1 MLAKAT
7 VNLIYLINIL
17 VRVLIPVM
25 EHPDQSQ
32 MKGKEFIWLVHHQR
46 KSRQDL
52 KTGQELEG
60 WS

>member
-52 KTGQELEG
+52 KTG
-60 WS
+60 